1 MDAEL
6 TAVRDFVGNHLPY
19 DSLGS
24 AALQSSARLRTAV
37 LATRVSDSRQA
48 IFGVTVRPAGQ
59 GARHDAPGTPIRER
73 PGVRRAVRAQV
84 SVLGAASPLT
94 SVLS

>member
-19 DSLGS
+19 DSLGP

-59 GARHDAPGTPIRER
+59 GARHDRTRHSDP
-73 PGVRRAVRAQV
+73 
-84 SVLGAASPLT
+84 
-94 SVLS
+94 

>member
-19 DSLGS
+19 DSLEP

-48 IFGVTVRPAGQ
+48 IFRRHRTACWAGSPSRRT
-59 GARHDAPGTPIRER
+59 RHSDP
-73 PGVRRAVRAQV
+73 
-84 SVLGAASPLT
+84 
-94 SVLS
+94 